1 VLGTNLH
8 GVLEEDGFRATFL
21 GAVSERRG
29 RRFVSAG
36 VSFTGA
42 RQAQV
47 DRLAD
52 LVESHVDMAVLEKLI
67 AEGAP

>member
-1 VLGTNLH
+1 
-8 GVLEEDGFRATFL
+8 LEEDGFRATFL